1 MSKEKFLQ
9 ELSVNLSSL
18 PESEIKKHLDDYEER
33 FDQLVEGGV
42 EETEAVEEVA
52 NEIFLKLPV
61 RTLIKNR
68 IRPKDG
74 WTGRNIIIAVLTAPV
89 WIPLALAMIAVTAAV
104 LLAIVFVLAVFIGIV
119 ITMLIFGIFA
129 IVRGFGFIPLGR
141 GYAILTVG
149 MGFFSLGTACLFTL
163 VTEFLITGLRRNG
176 RRLYEKIRMSLLRK
190 EA

>member
-74 WTGRNIIIAVLTAPV
+74 WTGRNILIAVLTAPV